1 MQTDTIKLIFTYV
14 IAFVIIVGGG
24 AMLFLTRLDPPESSA
39 NLQLVLAGF
48 MGAAITFVFS
58 AESST
63 RATRAAESTASAAT
77 AAALTPPPAP
87 GG

>member
-1 MQTDTIKLIFTYV
+1 MQSDTIKLLFTYL
-14 IAFVIIVGGG
+14 IAFIVIVGGG
-24 AMLFLTRLDPPESSA
+24 AMLYLTRLDPAESSA
-39 NLQLVLAGF
+39 NLQLVIAGF

-77 AAALTPPPAP
+77 AAALAPPPIT
-87 GG
+87 G